1 MMVESRQA
9 RYRHRLQSTVYLYG
23 CIHISLHEMATASA
37 EVPLNGVKG
46 CGRFLNTA
54 PHSCHM
60 TVGSLECVSDDSRP
74 RAFFA
79 PLTIWTSGLGPSS
92 DSSFIGPGRPPHP
105 PYWGYK
111 DPLFAL
117 LAKSQRRRRLEVIS
131 QLFILLVHPPLY
143 LMLSSESVTRQ
154 LPLCNQMFRRHK
166 DAPRIFSADGN
177 HILLEM
183 KRENAHS
190 WFSHCGT
197 SGPSALIQC
206 DRCPRA
212 LPKPVC

>member
-1 MMVESRQA
+1 MIGDYRNKACLLQEVRDAPYNPGCRCRDVHLKLLMMVMWMMVESRQA

-92 DSSFIGPGRPPHP
+92 DSSFIGPWLPPP
-105 PYWGYK
+105 P
-111 DPLFAL
+111 P
-117 LAKSQRRRRLEVIS
+117 
-131 QLFILLVHPPLY
+131 ILGLQG
-143 LMLSSESVTRQ
+143 SSVCTVGQ
-154 LPLCNQMFRRHK
+154 VPTT
-166 DAPRIFSADGN
+166 
-177 HILLEM
+177 
-183 KRENAHS
+183 
-190 WFSHCGT
+190 T
-197 SGPSALIQC
+197 SP
-206 DRCPRA
+206 
-212 LPKPVC
+212 